1 MTKKD
6 TPAED
11 QPEVASASEAS
22 RKMMLEQ
29 GWAGVFVVGV
39 TYSKTQPS
47 HVRVACSDWDERAA
61 PGLGE
66 QLLVLNSLLD
76 AANGLIQ
83 RLLRTRKDL
92 LQSIDATALRI
103 SLEENYGE
111 QGGENDASTE
121 SEGA

>member
-1 MTKKD
+1 MTTED
-6 TPAED
+6 TPDPE
-11 QPEVASASEAS
+11 QTEVASASEAS

-61 PGLGE
+61 PGLGD

-76 AANGLIQ
+76 AANGLVQ

-92 LQSIDATALRI
+92 LQSIDSTALRV
-103 SLEENYGE
+103 SLEENHGVAE
-111 QGGENDASTE
+111 PE
-121 SEGA
+121 